1 MSEDYLDEDKPIKN
15 QLYCCLSL
23 LTPNSFPENVRDTF
37 KNTPIM
43 GIKVRGVYATVDEAQ
58 KRATY
63 LQKVDKI
70 HHIFVGEV
78 GKWLPFDVDT
88 NNMSA
93 DNQVYREKQLNDYM
107 KSYRDALDN
116 ETKEEQTRKSE
127 LTKDAKIVHDKSDIP
142 KATGLGT
149 GNLENHSIDYS
160 KLSNNETNETNET
173 NENNENNEN
182 NETNELE
189 TVKNDKRKI
198 EENLNVSKSNL
209 ENLSEKMKQIDIM
222 FKDLQ
227 KKK

>member
-15 QLYCCLSL
+15 QLFCCLSL
-23 LTPNSFPENVRDTF
+23 LTPNSFPENVRDRYKT
-37 KNTPIM
+37 TPIM
-43 GIKVRGVYATVDEAQ
+43 GIKVRGVYATLDEAQ

-88 NNMSA
+88 NMMSA

-116 ETKEEQTRKSE
+116 ETKEEKERKQE
-127 LTKDAKIVHDKSDIP
+127 LTKDAKLVKDKSELP

-149 GNLENHSIDYS
+149 GNLENHSVDYTKS
-160 KLSNNETNETNET
+160 VVEVETDVEEEVRKEEKVGN
-173 NENNENNEN
+173 
-182 NETNELE
+182 NELE
-189 TVKNDKRKI
+189 QVRSEKRKV
-198 EENLNVSKSNL
+198 EEKLNESKSNM
-209 ENLSEKMKQIDIM
+209 EGLSEKMKQIDMM
-222 FKDLQ
+222 FKELH

>member
-15 QLYCCLSL
+15 QLFCCLSL
-23 LTPNSFPENVRDTF
+23 LTPNSFPENVRDRY
-37 KNTPIM
+37 KSTPIM
-43 GIKVRGVYATVDEAQ
+43 GIKVRGVYATLEEAQ

-88 NNMSA
+88 NMMSA

-116 ETKEEQTRKSE
+116 ETKEEKERKQE
-127 LTKDAKIVHDKSDIP
+127 LTKDAKLVKDKSELP

-149 GNLENHSIDYS
+149 GNLENHSVDYTKS
-160 KLSNNETNETNET
+160 EVVEVDTQVETVVEKEEKV
-173 NENNENNEN
+173 ENNELDQVRSEKSKVEERLNESRNNMEG
-182 NETNELE
+182 
-189 TVKNDKRKI
+189 
-198 EENLNVSKSNL
+198 
-209 ENLSEKMKQIDIM
+209 LSEKMRQIDMM
-222 FKDLQ
+222 FKELH

>member
-15 QLYCCLSL
+15 QLFCCLSL
-23 LTPNSFPENVRDTF
+23 LTPNSFPENVRDRY
-37 KNTPIM
+37 KSTPIM
-43 GIKVRGVYATVDEAQ
+43 GIKVRGVYATLEEAQ

-88 NNMSA
+88 NMMSA

-116 ETKEEQTRKSE
+116 ETKEEKERKQE
-127 LTKDAKIVHDKSDIP
+127 LTKDAKLVKDKSELP

-149 GNLENHSIDYS
+149 GNLENHSVDYTKS
-160 KLSNNETNETNET
+160 EVVEVETEVEKEEKV
-173 NENNENNEN
+173 ENNELDQVRSE
-182 NETNELE
+182 
-189 TVKNDKRKI
+189 KRNV
-198 EENLNVSKSNL
+198 EERLNVSKSNM
-209 ENLSEKMKQIDIM
+209 EGLSEKMRQIDMM
-222 FKDLQ
+222 FKELH

>member
-15 QLYCCLSL
+15 QLFCCLSL
-23 LTPNSFPENVRDTF
+23 LTPNSFPENVRETY
-37 KNTPIM
+37 KSTPIM
-43 GIKVRGVYATVDEAQ
+43 GIKVRGVYATLDEAQ

-116 ETKEEQTRKSE
+116 ETKEEQTRKEE
-127 LTKDAKIVHDKSDIP
+127 LTKDAKIVKDKSLLP

-149 GNLENHSIDYS
+149 GNLENHSIDYTKEEVKEVEVEEDVKEVKPVNS
-160 KLSNNETNETNET
+160 
-173 NENNENNEN
+173 
-182 NETNELE
+182 ELE
-189 TVKNDKRKI
+189 EVRSEKRKL
-198 EENLNVSKSNL
+198 EESLNSSKANL
-209 ENLSEKMKQIDIM
+209 EGLSDKMKQIDMM
-222 FKDLQ
+222 FKDLH